1 MSKQAFSSALLDWYD
16 VSARELPWRVSPC
29 ERKAGVQ
36 PDPYRVWLSEI
47 MLQQTT
53 VPHAAPYFAAF
64 TARWPRVKA
73 LAAAPIEEVLSAW
86 AGLGYYARARNMKA
100 CADLVAARG
109 GFPDTVEALR
119 ALPGIGAYTAGAIA
133 AIAFDRPE
141 VAVDGNVE
149 RVFAR
154 LNAETRPWPEAKR
167 AIPARVRA
175 VMSEDRPGDF
185 AQALMDLGATVCT
198 PRDPACPVCPVAE
211 FCKGREQGDPARY
224 PIKPPR
230 KAQPV
235 RRGVCFV
242 MMRDGRVW
250 LERRPGKGLLG
261 GMLGLPGSDWS
272 EAEPVDTRPPLPGDW
287 QNRGAIA
294 HVFTHFKLD
303 LTVMSAALSAD
314 PALGTALAERGEW
327 LPLAAARKALPT
339 VFRKALDRALIR

>member
-1 MSKQAFSSALLDWYD
+1 MSQYAFSTALLNWYD
-16 VSARELPWRVSPC
+16 GAAREMAWRVSPAD
-29 ERKAGVQ
+29 RKAGVR

-64 TARWPRVKA
+64 TARWPSVEA
-73 LAAAPIEEVLSAW
+73 LAAAPIEAVLGAW

-100 CADLVAARG
+100 CAETVARSG
-109 GFPDTVEALR
+109 GFPDTAAALR
-119 ALPGIGAYTAGAIA
+119 GLPGIGAYTAGAIA

-154 LNAETRPWPEAKR
+154 LNAETRPWPEVKK

-175 VMSEDRPGDF
+175 VLSEDRPGDF

-198 PRDPACPVCPVAE
+198 PRAPNCQACPVAA
-211 FCKGREQGDPARY
+211 FCKGREQRQAERY

-230 KAQPV
+230 KAQPL

-242 MMRDGRVW
+242 VVRDEHVW

-261 GMLGLPGSDWS
+261 GMLGLPGPGWS
-272 EAEPVDTRPPLPGDW
+272 EAEPEAASPPLAADW

-303 LTVMSAALSAD
+303 LMVMMAD
-314 PALGTALAERGEW
+314 LNTDEITGAIPAERGEW

-339 VFRKALDRALIR
+339 VFRKALDRALG